1 MGDEGNNLRLANNM
15 VDDLTI
21 KKLIYMFDEQ
31 DSNG

>member
-1 MGDEGNNLRLANNM
+1 MKENNLHLVNNKA
-15 VDDLTI
+15 DDLTI